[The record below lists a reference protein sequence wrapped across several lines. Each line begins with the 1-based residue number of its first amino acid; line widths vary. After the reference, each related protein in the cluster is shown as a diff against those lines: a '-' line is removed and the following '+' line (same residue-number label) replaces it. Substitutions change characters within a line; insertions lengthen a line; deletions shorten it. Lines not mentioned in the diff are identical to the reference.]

1 MTQTPSQAPETER
14 RKDTTP
20 VAAPADV
27 NQIPIELTQDHC
39 QRSDQRV
46 MIIRSRPLCLLLLG
60 FFILGCTA
68 SRAQTP
74 TRDEQGVLRG
84 SVAYRERVALPPD
97 AVVEVWLIDVSP
109 LIVPLALIAETTVPS
124 QGRQVPIPF
133 ELRYDPKKIQP
144 DHIYGVKAAIR
155 SAGQILFETTAPRH
169 VITQG
174 NPSQVELW
182 LQRAAP

>member
-1 MTQTPSQAPETER
+1 
-14 RKDTTP
+14 
-20 VAAPADV
+20 
-27 NQIPIELTQDHC
+27 
-39 QRSDQRV
+39 
-46 MIIRSRPLCLLLLG
+46 MITRSRPLSLALLG
-60 FFILGCTA
+60 LFILGCA
-68 SRAQTP
+68 VSPAQTP
-74 TRDEQGVLRG
+74 TRGEQGVLKG

-97 AVVEVWLIDVSP
+97 AVVEVWLLDVSP

-133 ELRYDPKKIQP
+133 ELRYDPQKIQP

-155 SAGQILFETTAPRH
+155 SAEQILFETMTVHR

-182 LQRAAP
+182 LHRRAP

>member
-1 MTQTPSQAPETER
+1 
-14 RKDTTP
+14 
-20 VAAPADV
+20 
-27 NQIPIELTQDHC
+27 
-39 QRSDQRV
+39 
-46 MIIRSRPLCLLLLG
+46 MIIRSGPLGLALFGL
-60 FFILGCTA
+60 FILGCAA
-68 SRAQTP
+68 SGAQIP
-74 TRDEQGVLRG
+74 TRDQQGILRG

-97 AVVEVWLIDVSP
+97 AVVEVWLLDVSP
-109 LIVPLALIAETTVPS
+109 MILPLALIAETTVRS

-155 SAGQILFETTAPRH
+155 SAGQILFETTTPHH

-182 LQRAAP
+182 LQRTAP